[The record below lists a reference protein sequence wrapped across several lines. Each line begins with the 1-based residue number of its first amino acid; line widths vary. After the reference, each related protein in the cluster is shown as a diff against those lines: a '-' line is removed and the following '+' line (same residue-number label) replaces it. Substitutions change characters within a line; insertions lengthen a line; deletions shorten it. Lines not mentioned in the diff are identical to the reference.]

1 MSPRTIVVTGCS
13 RGLGRALAQRYAAEG
28 HRVFGCGRA
37 AEPLTGVE
45 VARLDVTDDAAVA
58 GWAATVT
65 ADADPD
71 LVISNAGV
79 MHRTAPLWEL
89 EDTEVAHVLDVNVRG
104 VATIARH
111 FLPSM
116 IEAGRGVLANLSS
129 GWGRS
134 TSPEVSVYC
143 ASKWAVEGLTQA
155 LAAELPRDVAAVAV
169 NPGVIDTDMLRSCWG
184 GAAGAYPGPE
194 AWARAA
200 APFFLGLGPQHNG
213 AALTAP

>member
-1 MSPRTIVVTGCS
+1 MSQRVIVVTGCS
-13 RGLGRALAQRYAAEG
+13 RGLGRALAERYAVDG
-28 HRVFGCGRA
+28 HQVFGCGRA
-37 AEPLTGVE
+37 AEPLDGVD
-45 VARLDVTDDAAVA
+45 VARVDVTDDAAVA
-58 GWAATVT
+58 AWARAVPT
-65 ADADPD
+65 PD

-89 EDTEVAHVLDVNVRG
+89 EDAEVARVLDVNVRG
-104 VATIARH
+104 VATVARH
-111 FLPSM
+111 FLPPM
-116 IEAGRGVLANLSS
+116 IAAGRGVLANLSS

-155 LAAELPRDVAAVAV
+155 LAAELPRGVAAVAV

-184 GAAGAYPGPE
+184 SSAGAYPGPE
-194 AWARAA
+194 AWAEAA

-213 AALTAP
+213 AAATAP